1 MRDKRQYQ
9 RAVLQV
15 KVRVVPKNSAAWET
29 WETESFDIS
38 VGGMLLAGQSAAKIG
53 EEVVLVFELP
63 KLGEVQMP
71 GFVRWSSERG
81 IGIQFGLI
89 GPRETHAIGGLVR
102 QQAFAS

>member
-9 RAVLQV
+9 RAVLQA
-15 KVRVVPKNSAAWET
+15 KVHVLSKNGEA

-38 VGGMLLAGQSAAKIG
+38 VGGMLLTGTSAAKIG
-53 EEVVLVFELP
+53 EEVTLTFELP
-63 KLGEVQMP
+63 KLGKVQMP

-81 IGIQFGLI
+81 VGIQFGLI

-102 QQAFAS
+102 QQAVAS

>member
-1 MRDKRQYQ
+1 MREKRQHQ
-9 RAVLQV
+9 RAVLDV
-15 KVRVVPKNSAAWET
+15 PVRVLPKDGAT
-29 WETESFDIS
+29 WETRSFDIS
-38 VGGMLLAGQSAAKIG
+38 LGGMLLAGSSGVEIG
-53 EEVVLVFELP
+53 AEVTLVFDLP

-102 QQAFAS
+102 QRAVVSS